1 MNINI
6 SGKNITVSDYLRRV
20 TAKKA
25 RKLERYFKPD
35 TEMQVTLSIERSRHI
50 AEITVVAE
58 GVVLRAEEATGDLYS
73 SIDVALKKLERQM
86 RKHRTR
92 LAKRLHEEA
101 FTEDTVYDYYD
112 ESFDEDEPQIV
123 RNKKFALRPMTEED
137 AAVQLELLG
146 HNFYVFRNAYSN
158 EVNVLYKR
166 ADGNYGLIEPEP

>member
-20 TAKKA
+20 TGKKA

-35 TEMQVTLSIERSRHI
+35 TEMQVTLSIEKSRHI
-50 AEITVVAE
+50 AEIPVGAE

-86 RKHRTR
+86 RKHRTK

-101 FTEDTVYDYYD
+101 FSEDTVYDYYD
-112 ESFDEDEPQIV
+112 EAFDEDEPQIV

-158 EVNVLYKR
+158 EVNVIYKR
-166 ADGNYGLIEPEP
+166 ADGNYGLIEPE

>member
-20 TAKKA
+20 TGKKA

-35 TEMQVTLSIERSRHI
+35 TEMQVTLSIEKSRHI

-86 RKHRTR
+86 RKHRTK

-101 FTEDTVYDYYD
+101 FSEDTVYDYYD
-112 ESFDEDEPQIV
+112 EAFDEDEPQIV

-146 HNFYVFRNAYSN
+146 HNFYVFRNANSN
-158 EVNVLYKR
+158 EVNVIYKR
-166 ADGNYGLIEPEP
+166 ADGNYGLIEPE

>member
-20 TAKKA
+20 TGKKA

-35 TEMQVTLSIERSRHI
+35 TEMQVTLSIEKSRHI

-73 SIDVALKKLERQM
+73 SIDVALKQLERQM
-86 RKHRTR
+86 RKHRTK

-101 FTEDTVYDYYD
+101 FSEDTVYDYYD
-112 ESFDEDEPQIV
+112 EAFDEDEPQIV

-158 EVNVLYKR
+158 EVNVIYKR
-166 ADGNYGLIEPEP
+166 ADGNYGLIEPE

>member
-20 TAKKA
+20 TGKKA

-35 TEMQVTLSIERSRHI
+35 TEMQVTLSIEKSRHI

-86 RKHRTR
+86 RKHRTK

-101 FTEDTVYDYYD
+101 FSEDTVYDYYD
-112 ESFDEDEPQIV
+112 EAFDEDEPQIV

-158 EVNVLYKR
+158 EVNVIYKR
-166 ADGNYGLIEPEP
+166 ADGNYGLIEPE

>member
-20 TAKKA
+20 TGKKA

-35 TEMQVTLSIERSRHI
+35 TEMQVTLSIEKSRHI

-86 RKHRTR
+86 RKHRTK

-101 FTEDTVYDYYD
+101 FSEDTVYDYYD
-112 ESFDEDEPQIV
+112 EAFDEDEPQIV

-158 EVNVLYKR
+158 EVNVIYKL
-166 ADGNYGLIEPEP
+166 ADGNYGLIEPD